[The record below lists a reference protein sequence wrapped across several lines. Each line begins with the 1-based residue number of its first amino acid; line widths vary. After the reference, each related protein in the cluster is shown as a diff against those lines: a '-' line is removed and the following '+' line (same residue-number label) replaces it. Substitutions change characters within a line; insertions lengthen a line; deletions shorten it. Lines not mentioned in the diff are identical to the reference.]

1 MDEAVG
7 DLKQALPCVAES
19 PTVHVEVHQ
28 RGGSTA
34 KKEDINLSVRKLLNR
49 HNIVFGD
56 YTWTEFDEPFLARN
70 VQSVSIVD
78 TELKVKD
85 SQPIDLSA
93 CTVALHIFQLNED
106 GPSSENLEEE
116 TENIIAANH
125 WVLPAAE
132 FHGLWDSL
140 VYDVEV
146 KSHLLDYV
154 MTTLLFSD
162 KNVNSNLIT
171 WNRVV
176 LLHGPPGT
184 GKTSLCKALAQKLTI
199 RLSSRY
205 RYGQLI
211 EINSHSLFSKWFSE
225 SGKLV
230 TKMFQKIQD
239 LIDDKDALVFVL
251 IDEVESLTAARN
263 ACRAGTEPSDAIRVV
278 NAVLTQIDQIKRH
291 SNVVI
296 LTTSNITEKIDVAFV
311 DRADIKQYIGPP
323 SAAAIFKI
331 YLSCLEELM
340 KCQIIYPR
348 QQLLTLREL
357 EMIGFIEN
365 NVSKLSLLLNEI
377 SRKSKGLSG
386 RVLRKLPF
394 LAHALYVQGPGAR
407 GGADLGTETLGLS
420 SPLGEAAMPRA
431 SAHTHACTHV
441 HVCLCG
447 VLSSWPGS
455 SLALPEVCALAVWA
469 QPTQSRTWSHS
480 FTHWVLGPLQT
491 LRPGALTPLLH
502 CAQQLVGAPTVTI
515 EGFLQALSLAV
526 DKQFEERKKLA
537 AYD

>member
-1 MDEAVG
+1 
-7 DLKQALPCVAES
+7 
-19 PTVHVEVHQ
+19 
-28 RGGSTA
+28 TA
-34 KKEDINLSVRKLLNR
+34 KKEDIKLSVRKLLKR

-56 YTWTEFDEPFLARN
+56 YTWTEFDEPFLTRN

-78 TELKVKD
+78 TELKAKD
-85 SQPIDLSA
+85 PQPIDLSA
-93 CTVALHIFQLNED
+93 CAVALHIFQLNED

-140 VYDVEV
+140 VYDMEV

-154 MTTLLFSD
+154 TTTLLFSD
-162 KNVNSNLIT
+162 KNVDSNLIT

-230 TKMFQKIQD
+230 TRMFQKIQD
-239 LIDDKDALVFVL
+239 LIDDKEALVFVL
-251 IDEVESLTAARN
+251 IDEVESLTAARS
-263 ACRAGTEPSDAIRVV
+263 ACRAGAEPSDAIRVV
-278 NAVLTQIDQIKRH
+278 NALLTQIDQI
-291 SNVVI
+291 
-296 LTTSNITEKIDVAFV
+296 
-311 DRADIKQYIGPP
+311 
-323 SAAAIFKI
+323 
-331 YLSCLEELM
+331 

-365 NVSKLSLLLNEI
+365 NVSKLSLLLSEI
-377 SRKSKGLSG
+377 SRKSEGLSG

-394 LAHALYVQGPGAR
+394 LAHALYIQ
-407 GGADLGTETLGLS
+407 
-420 SPLGEAAMPRA
+420 
-431 SAHTHACTHV
+431 
-441 HVCLCG
+441 
-447 VLSSWPGS
+447 
-455 SLALPEVCALAVWA
+455 
-469 QPTQSRTWSHS
+469 
-480 FTHWVLGPLQT
+480 
-491 LRPGALTPLLH
+491 
-502 CAQQLVGAPTVTI
+502 APTVTI

-526 DKQFEERKKLA
+526 DKQFEEKKKLSPCI
-537 AYD
+537 

>member
-1 MDEAVG
+1 
-7 DLKQALPCVAES
+7 
-19 PTVHVEVHQ
+19 
-28 RGGSTA
+28 
-34 KKEDINLSVRKLLNR
+34 
-49 HNIVFGD
+49 
-56 YTWTEFDEPFLARN
+56 
-70 VQSVSIVD
+70 
-78 TELKVKD
+78 
-85 SQPIDLSA
+85 
-93 CTVALHIFQLNED
+93 
-106 GPSSENLEEE
+106 
-116 TENIIAANH
+116 
-125 WVLPAAE
+125 E

-162 KNVNSNLIT
+162 KNVDSNLIT

-230 TKMFQKIQD
+230 TRMFQKIQD
-239 LIDDKDALVFVL
+239 LIDDKEALVFVL

-263 ACRAGTEPSDAIRVV
+263 ACRAGAEPSDAIRVV

-323 SAAAIFKI
+323 STAAIFRI

-365 NVSKLSLLLNEI
+365 NVSKLSLLLSEI
-377 SRKSKGLSG
+377 SRKSEGLSG

-394 LAHALYVQGPGAR
+394 LAHALYIQNALIFIIMSASNAVNVTSYDWCIQTALNLFFKGNFYFLFKGLYYLLKAIFSDEFCFFCVVSECEKAFRVATHLIKP
-407 GGADLGTETLGLS
+407 TETQTTSPDIHMETVVPLPALGVTH
-420 SPLGEAAMPRA
+420 SPP
-431 SAHTHACTHV
+431 
-441 HVCLCG
+441 
-447 VLSSWPGS
+447 S
-455 SLALPEVCALAVWA
+455 SLG
-469 QPTQSRTWSHS
+469 HS
-480 FTHWVLGPLQT
+480 G
-491 LRPGALTPLLH
+491 
-502 CAQQLVGAPTVTI
+502 
-515 EGFLQALSLAV
+515 
-526 DKQFEERKKLA
+526 
-537 AYD
+537 

>member
-1 MDEAVG
+1 MDLGPRSLISHPQDSQDCCPPPTHRDYLPQMQGREKEKAVG
-7 DLKQALPCVAES
+7 DLKQALPCVAEA
-19 PTVHVEVHQ
+19 PAVHVEVHQ

-34 KKEDINLSVRKLLNR
+34 KREDIKLNVRKLLNR

-56 YTWTEFDEPFLARN
+56 YTWTEFDEPFLTRN

-78 TELKVKD
+78 TELKIKD
-85 SQPIDLSA
+85 PQPIDLSA
-93 CTVALHIFQLNED
+93 CTIVFHIFQLNED

-125 WVLPAAE
+125 WVLPSAE

-140 VYDVEV
+140 VYDVQV
-146 KSHLLDYV
+146 KSHV
-154 MTTLLFSD
+154 SRCAFSQ
-162 KNVNSNLIT
+162 NAFSLIQM
-171 WNRVV
+171 
-176 LLHGPPGT
+176 GPPGT

-263 ACRAGTEPSDAIRVV
+263 ACRAGAEPSDAIRVV

-365 NVSKLSLLLNEI
+365 NVSKLSLLLSDI
-377 SRKSKGLSG
+377 SRKSEGLSG

-394 LAHALYVQGPGAR
+394 LAHALYVQ
-407 GGADLGTETLGLS
+407 
-420 SPLGEAAMPRA
+420 
-431 SAHTHACTHV
+431 
-441 HVCLCG
+441 
-447 VLSSWPGS
+447 
-455 SLALPEVCALAVWA
+455 
-469 QPTQSRTWSHS
+469 
-480 FTHWVLGPLQT
+480 
-491 LRPGALTPLLH
+491 
-502 CAQQLVGAPTVTI
+502 APTVTI

-526 DKQFEERKKLA
+526 DKQFEERQKLSA
-537 AYD
+537 

>member
-7 DLKQALPCVAES
+7 DLKQALPCVAEA

-34 KKEDINLSVRKLLNR
+34 KQEDIKQSVRKLLNR
-49 HNIVFGD
+49 HSIVFGD
-56 YTWTEFDEPFLARN
+56 YTWTEFDEPFLTRH
-70 VQSVSIVD
+70 VQSVAIVD
-78 TELKVKD
+78 TELKAKD
-85 SQPIDLSA
+85 PQPIDLGA
-93 CTVALHIFQLNED
+93 CTVALHVFQLNEG
-106 GPSSENLEEE
+106 GPSSETLEEE
-116 TENIIAANH
+116 SENITAASH

-154 MTTLLFSD
+154 TTTLLFSD
-162 KNVNSNLIT
+162 KNVDSNLIA

-278 NAVLTQIDQIKRH
+278 NAVLTQIDRIKRH
-291 SNVVI
+291 CNVVI
-296 LTTSNITEKIDVAFV
+296 LTTSNITERIDVAFV
-311 DRADIKQYIGPP
+311 DRADIRQYIGPP

-365 NVSKLSLLLNEI
+365 NVSKLSLLLSEI
-377 SRKSKGLSG
+377 SRKSEGLSG

-394 LAHALYVQGPGAR
+394 LAHALFVQ
-407 GGADLGTETLGLS
+407 
-420 SPLGEAAMPRA
+420 
-431 SAHTHACTHV
+431 
-441 HVCLCG
+441 
-447 VLSSWPGS
+447 
-455 SLALPEVCALAVWA
+455 
-469 QPTQSRTWSHS
+469 
-480 FTHWVLGPLQT
+480 
-491 LRPGALTPLLH
+491 
-502 CAQQLVGAPTVTI
+502 APTVTI

-526 DKQFEERKKLA
+526 DKQFEERKKLSSCI
-537 AYD
+537 

>member
-19 PTVHVEVHQ
+19 PAVHVEVLQ
-28 RGGSTA
+28 RSGSTA
-34 KKEDINLSVRKLLNR
+34 KKEDIKSSVYRLLNR

-56 YTWTEFDEPFLARN
+56 YVWTEFDDPFLSRN

-78 TELKVKD
+78 TELKAKD
-85 SQPIDLSA
+85 PQPIDLSA
-93 CTVALHIFQLNED
+93 CTIALHIFQLNEE
-106 GPSSENLEEE
+106 GPSSENLDEE
-116 TENIIAANH
+116 TENIIAASH

-154 MTTLLFSD
+154 MTTVLFSD
-162 KNVNSNLIT
+162 KNVDSNLIT

-225 SGKLV
+225 
-230 TKMFQKIQD
+230 
-239 LIDDKDALVFVL
+239 
-251 IDEVESLTAARN
+251 VESLTAARN
-263 ACRAGTEPSDAIRVV
+263 ACRAGAEPSDAIRVV

-365 NVSKLSLLLNEI
+365 NVSKLSLLLSEI
-377 SRKSKGLSG
+377 SRKSEGLSG

-394 LAHALYVQGPGAR
+394 LAHALYIQ
-407 GGADLGTETLGLS
+407 
-420 SPLGEAAMPRA
+420 
-431 SAHTHACTHV
+431 
-441 HVCLCG
+441 
-447 VLSSWPGS
+447 
-455 SLALPEVCALAVWA
+455 
-469 QPTQSRTWSHS
+469 
-480 FTHWVLGPLQT
+480 
-491 LRPGALTPLLH
+491 
-502 CAQQLVGAPTVTI
+502 APSVTI

-526 DKQFEERKKLA
+526 DKQFEEKKKLS
-537 AYD
+537 AYV

>member
-34 KKEDINLSVRKLLNR
+34 KKEDIKLSVRKLLSR

-56 YTWTEFDEPFLARN
+56 YTWAEFDEPFLTRN

-85 SQPIDLSA
+85 SQPIDLST
-93 CTVALHIFQLNED
+93 CKVVLHIFQLNED

-146 KSHLLDYV
+146 KSHVCSRVELASGERPAGEEGRRRGRQIRELNLLETGGGKLLDYV

-162 KNVNSNLIT
+162 KKVNSNLIT

-199 RLSSRY
+199 RLSNRY
-205 RYGQLI
+205 QYGQLI

-230 TKMFQKIQD
+230 NKMFQKIQD

-311 DRADIKQYIGPP
+311 DRADIKQYIGLP

-365 NVSKLSLLLNEI
+365 NVSALSLLLSEI
-377 SRKSKGLSG
+377 SRKSEGLSG

-394 LAHALYVQGPGAR
+394 LAHALYIQ
-407 GGADLGTETLGLS
+407 
-420 SPLGEAAMPRA
+420 
-431 SAHTHACTHV
+431 
-441 HVCLCG
+441 
-447 VLSSWPGS
+447 
-455 SLALPEVCALAVWA
+455 
-469 QPTQSRTWSHS
+469 
-480 FTHWVLGPLQT
+480 
-491 LRPGALTPLLH
+491 
-502 CAQQLVGAPTVTI
+502 APTVTI

-526 DKQFEERKKLA
+526 DKQFEERKKLEA
-537 AYD
+537 HV

>member
-1 MDEAVG
+1 MDEAVD
-7 DLKQALPCVAES
+7 DLKQALPCVGES

-28 RGGSTA
+28 RSGSTA
-34 KKEDINLSVRKLLNR
+34 KKEDIKLSVRKLLNR

-56 YTWTEFDEPFLARN
+56 YTWTEFDEPFLTRN

-78 TELKVKD
+78 TELKAKD
-85 SQPIDLSA
+85 PQPIDLSRG
-93 CTVALHIFQLNED
+93 TVALHIFQLNED
-106 GPSSENLEEE
+106 GPSTENLEEE

-125 WVLPAAE
+125 WVLPA
-132 FHGLWDSL
+132 
-140 VYDVEV
+140 
-146 KSHLLDYV
+146 
-154 MTTLLFSD
+154 
-162 KNVNSNLIT
+162 
-171 WNRVV
+171 
-176 LLHGPPGT
+176 GPPGT

-230 TKMFQKIQD
+230 TRMFQKIQD

-296 LTTSNITEKIDVAFV
+296 LTTSNITERIDVAFV
-311 DRADIKQYIGPP
+311 DRADIRQYIGPP
-323 SAAAIFKI
+323 SAAAIFRI
-331 YLSCLEELM
+331 YLSCLQELM
-340 KCQIIYPR
+340 RCQIIYPR

-357 EMIGFIEN
+357 EMIGFVEN
-365 NVSKLSLLLNEI
+365 NVSKLSLLLSEI
-377 SRKSKGLSG
+377 SRRSEGLSG

-394 LAHALYVQGPGAR
+394 LAHALYVQ
-407 GGADLGTETLGLS
+407 
-420 SPLGEAAMPRA
+420 
-431 SAHTHACTHV
+431 
-441 HVCLCG
+441 
-447 VLSSWPGS
+447 
-455 SLALPEVCALAVWA
+455 
-469 QPTQSRTWSHS
+469 
-480 FTHWVLGPLQT
+480 
-491 LRPGALTPLLH
+491 
-502 CAQQLVGAPTVTI
+502 APTITI

-526 DKQFEERKKLA
+526 DKQFEDRKKLSCV
-537 AYD
+537 

>member
-7 DLKQALPCVAES
+7 DLKQALPCVAEA
-19 PTVHVEVHQ
+19 PAVHVEVHQ

-34 KKEDINLSVRKLLNR
+34 KREDIKLNVRKLLNR

-56 YTWTEFDEPFLARN
+56 YTWTEFDEPFLTRN

-85 SQPIDLSA
+85 PQPIDLSA
-93 CTVALHIFQLNED
+93 CNIAFHIFQLNED

-125 WVLPAAE
+125 WVLPSAE

-140 VYDVEV
+140 VYDVQI

-263 ACRAGTEPSDAIRVV
+263 ACRAGAEPSDAIRVV

-323 SAAAIFKI
+323 SVAAIFKI

-365 NVSKLSLLLNEI
+365 NVSKLSLLLSDI
-377 SRKSKGLSG
+377 SRKSEGLSG

-394 LAHALYVQGPGAR
+394 LAHALYVQ
-407 GGADLGTETLGLS
+407 
-420 SPLGEAAMPRA
+420 
-431 SAHTHACTHV
+431 
-441 HVCLCG
+441 
-447 VLSSWPGS
+447 
-455 SLALPEVCALAVWA
+455 
-469 QPTQSRTWSHS
+469 
-480 FTHWVLGPLQT
+480 
-491 LRPGALTPLLH
+491 
-502 CAQQLVGAPTVTI
+502 
-515 EGFLQALSLAV
+515 ALSLAV
-526 DKQFEERKKLA
+526 DKQFEERQKLS
-537 AYD
+537 AYV

>member
-1 MDEAVG
+1 MWGLWAV
-7 DLKQALPCVAES
+7 LLPGVGGAQ
-19 PTVHVEVHQ
+19 Q
-28 RGGSTA
+28 RGQTFTDPPHDHGGWIEVYTA

-225 SGKLV
+225 RCELRGSDKVMSQVILMSEELCPSHLASAHPSGESGKLV

-340 KCQIIYPR
+340 KAGCTNPGSQLTLGFSNALPLAGLNPYLKEQCQIIYPR

-394 LAHALYVQGPGAR
+394 LAHALYVQ
-407 GGADLGTETLGLS
+407 
-420 SPLGEAAMPRA
+420 
-431 SAHTHACTHV
+431 
-441 HVCLCG
+441 
-447 VLSSWPGS
+447 
-455 SLALPEVCALAVWA
+455 
-469 QPTQSRTWSHS
+469 
-480 FTHWVLGPLQT
+480 
-491 LRPGALTPLLH
+491 
-502 CAQQLVGAPTVTI
+502 APTVTI

>member
-1 MDEAVG
+1 VVTDLQEPRVAPPLAVARSPDG
-7 DLKQALPCVAES
+7 DLGHRALGRLPQVTRS
-19 PTVHVEVHQ
+19 P
-28 RGGSTA
+28 RSTA
-34 KKEDINLSVRKLLNR
+34 KKEDLKLSVRKLLNR

-56 YTWTEFDEPFLARN
+56 YAWTEFDEPFLTRN

-78 TELKVKD
+78 TELKAKD
-85 SQPIDLSA
+85 PQPIDLST
-93 CTVALHIFQLNED
+93 CTIALHIFQLNED

-146 KSHLLDYV
+146 KSHRGVRAHVQRTCGDEEDV
-154 MTTLLFSD
+154 SVDVD
-162 KNVNSNLIT
+162 K
-171 WNRVV
+171 R
-176 LLHGPPGT
+176 GADCPPGT

-230 TKMFQKIQD
+230 TRMFQKIQD

-251 IDEVESLTAARN
+251 IDEVESLTAARS
-263 ACRAGTEPSDAIRVV
+263 ACRAGAEPSDAIRVV

-296 LTTSNITEKIDVAFV
+296 LTTSNITERIDVAF
-311 DRADIKQYIGPP
+311 
-323 SAAAIFKI
+323 
-331 YLSCLEELM
+331 
-340 KCQIIYPR
+340 CQIIYPR

-365 NVSKLSLLLNEI
+365 NVSKLSLLLSEI
-377 SRKSKGLSG
+377 SRKSEGLSG

-394 LAHALYVQGPGAR
+394 LAHALYIQ
-407 GGADLGTETLGLS
+407 
-420 SPLGEAAMPRA
+420 
-431 SAHTHACTHV
+431 
-441 HVCLCG
+441 
-447 VLSSWPGS
+447 
-455 SLALPEVCALAVWA
+455 
-469 QPTQSRTWSHS
+469 
-480 FTHWVLGPLQT
+480 
-491 LRPGALTPLLH
+491 
-502 CAQQLVGAPTVTI
+502 APSITI

-526 DKQFEERKKLA
+526 DKQFEDRKKLSSCV
-537 AYD
+537 

>member
-7 DLKQALPCVAES
+7 DLKQALPCVAEA

-28 RGGSTA
+28 RSGSTA
-34 KKEDINLSVRKLLNR
+34 KREDLNLSVRKLLTR

-78 TELKVKD
+78 TELKAKGP
-85 SQPIDLSA
+85 QPIDLSM
-93 CTVALHIFQLNED
+93 CTIALHIFQLNED

-140 VYDVEV
+140 VYDVEI

-162 KNVNSNLIT
+162 KNVDSTLIT

-176 LLHGPPGT
+176 LLHVTSEFLQNAVLSDTHSGHKPSPYGSPCVAWGSGPRPGPPGT

-230 TKMFQKIQD
+230 TRMFQKIQD

-251 IDEVESLTAARN
+251 IDEVESLTASRN
-263 ACRAGTEPSDAIRVV
+263 ACRAGAEPSDAIRVV

-296 LTTSNITEKIDVAFV
+296 LTTSNITERIDVAFV
-311 DRADIKQYIGPP
+311 DRADIRQYVGPP
-323 SAAAIFKI
+323 SAAAIFRI

-340 KCQIIYPR
+340 RCQIVYPR

-365 NVSKLSLLLNEI
+365 NVSKLSLLLSEI
-377 SRKSKGLSG
+377 SRKSEGLSG

-394 LAHALYVQGPGAR
+394 LAHALYVQ
-407 GGADLGTETLGLS
+407 
-420 SPLGEAAMPRA
+420 
-431 SAHTHACTHV
+431 
-441 HVCLCG
+441 
-447 VLSSWPGS
+447 
-455 SLALPEVCALAVWA
+455 
-469 QPTQSRTWSHS
+469 
-480 FTHWVLGPLQT
+480 
-491 LRPGALTPLLH
+491 
-502 CAQQLVGAPTVTI
+502 APTITV

-526 DKQFEERKKLA
+526 DKQFEDRKKLSSCV
-537 AYD
+537 

>member
-1 MDEAVG
+1 MDDAVG

-19 PTVHVEVHQ
+19 PAVHVEVLQ
-28 RGGSTA
+28 RSGSTA
-34 KKEDINLSVRKLLNR
+34 KKEDIKQSVYRLLKR

-56 YTWTEFDEPFLARN
+56 YVWTEFDEPFLTRN

-78 TELKVKD
+78 TELKAKD
-85 SQPIDLSA
+85 PQPIDLSA
-93 CTVALHIFQLNED
+93 CTIALHIFQLNEE
-106 GPSSENLEEE
+106 GPSSENLDEE
-116 TENIIAANH
+116 TENIIAASH

-162 KNVNSNLIT
+162 KNVDSNLIT

-176 LLHGPPGT
+176 LLHGEVG
-184 GKTSLCKALAQKLTI
+184 GDGYSCDAFVLLYRLQLAPLI
-199 RLSSRY
+199 RGL
-205 RYGQLI
+205 
-211 EINSHSLFSKWFSE
+211 WFQ

-239 LIDDKDALVFVL
+239 LIDDKEALVFVL

-263 ACRAGTEPSDAIRVV
+263 ACRAGAEPSDAIRVV

-365 NVSKLSLLLNEI
+365 NVSKLSLLLSEI
-377 SRKSKGLSG
+377 SRKSEGLSG

-394 LAHALYVQGPGAR
+394 LAHALYIQ
-407 GGADLGTETLGLS
+407 
-420 SPLGEAAMPRA
+420 
-431 SAHTHACTHV
+431 
-441 HVCLCG
+441 
-447 VLSSWPGS
+447 
-455 SLALPEVCALAVWA
+455 
-469 QPTQSRTWSHS
+469 
-480 FTHWVLGPLQT
+480 
-491 LRPGALTPLLH
+491 
-502 CAQQLVGAPTVTI
+502 APSVTI

-526 DKQFEERKKLA
+526 DKQFEEKKKLSA
-537 AYD
+537 HV